1 MDNRGSEYLEW
12 FKSREPSRFNLASS
26 GVQPY
31 PLADLGVSLDR
42 IEQNMPED
50 SLQEAIA
57 ARSKVP
63 PACVVVASGTSM
75 ANYLA
80 MGVLVEPGDEILIE
94 HPAYEPL
101 VAVARRYGARIKRFQ
116 RRSDDG
122 FRIRPE
128 EVERSVTKQTKLIVI
143 TNLHNPT
150 SVLTDEATLRA
161 VGEIAKNVGAYVLAD
176 EVYLEC
182 LYENACTVFHV
193 GEQFVVTSSL
203 TKAYGLSGL
212 RCGWV
217 LAEGKLAKRMRWL
230 KDLLDPALATPAA
243 PLSVIAL
250 GQLDRIGLRAKSRLD
265 TNRAVLHSFL
275 DSRPDLEAVR
285 PQFGTSVFPRLK
297 HADFEQFFALLR
309 DRYETDVVP
318 GQFFGAPGH
327 FRLGIVA
334 DPETFA
340 GGLDRLGAALDQA
353 R

>member
-128 EVERSVTKQTKLIVI
+128 EVERSVTKALPAA
-143 TNLHNPT
+143 L
-150 SVLTDEATLRA
+150 
-161 VGEIAKNVGAYVLAD
+161 VLAG
-176 EVYLEC
+176 
-182 LYENACTVFHV
+182 AVF
-193 GEQFVVTSSL
+193 GVT
-203 TKAYGLSGL
+203 
-212 RCGWV
+212 
-217 LAEGKLAKRMRWL
+217 
-230 KDLLDPALATPAA
+230 LLPATPGGMALIALA
-243 PLSVIAL
+243 
-250 GQLDRIGLRAKSRLD
+250 GQG
-265 TNRAVLHSFL
+265 
-275 DSRPDLEAVR
+275 
-285 PQFGTSVFPRLK
+285 
-297 HADFEQFFALLR
+297 
-309 DRYETDVVP
+309 
-318 GQFFGAPGH
+318 
-327 FRLGIVA
+327 
-334 DPETFA
+334 
-340 GGLDRLGAALDQA
+340 
-353 R
+353 